1 MQIIDK
7 LHVVVSS
14 LDELKTILTEKNDY
28 TYVYLDSDITL
39 TEGFLINDNKKRI
52 TIDGIYQNVIHTL
65 TNNNTDEDGIIT
77 ATETNLNI
85 IVKNMKIVSC
95 HPYGVIYVPSDAL
108 YSGVTVEYN
117 NITFN
122 GVQLSYNYYGIT
134 KIVDSE
140 VTVEETNSI
149 AAQRVC
155 DCNRI
160 IIGGKSNITSSAT
173 TSTVFLLKNDT
184 SYLKFLSFCDVTIT
198 TNKEIMNGTTKL
210 DLSIY
215 HDAKVNFITGN
226 GFAITPA
233 HGANNVFIDERA
245 TFNFIENSHARI
257 PMWNVYGDFTVNE
270 GAKVFVLNTFA
281 TTPIDNYDI
290 YFKGQNQTLTL
301 NNPANFTVYTK
312 NSNTLCTI
320 NPVKFVFKFKRINMW
335 TEGADFK
342 DFGTINDLPVLTWY
356 KESELASVSGVLNSG
371 STTDIETN
379 FTPDELSNLP
389 DLSNFSFQKRKG
401 LSLGTFATNIHPITS
416 TSTSISGYTKPLA
429 GVKIEYDNV
438 SQIVT
443 ADDEGLFEYTL
454 ASSITDATT
463 IKITSCS
470 EYIYIQRNITTPF
483 NGELTLLHAPNS
495 VSFSSLSQSTVPKT
509 DATTIKVADSR
520 TSSRV
525 WNLYVSIA
533 KPLESQNG
541 YTLPDALVFKKFDN
555 SIITLNEVPSLVYTN
570 TSSSSIAQLH
580 KLTYSTEK
588 GLLLDLTNKYLEVNE
603 EYQTKVIWNL
613 EESS

>member
-7 LHVVVSS
+7 LHVVVST
-14 LDELKTILTEKNDY
+14 LDELKTVLTEDNDY
-28 TYVYLDSDITL
+28 TYVYLDSDIIL

-52 TIDGIYQNVIHTL
+52 TIDGTYQNVIHKL
-65 TNNNTDEDGIIT
+65 TNNNTDEFGIIT
-77 ATETNLNI
+77 ATETNYNI
-85 IVKNMKIVSC
+85 VVKNMKIVSC

-134 KIVDSE
+134 KIIDSE
-140 VTVEETNSI
+140 VTVEDTNSI

-155 DCNRI
+155 DCNKI
-160 IIGGKSNITSSAT
+160 IIGGKSNITSNAT

-184 SYLKFLSFCDVTIT
+184 SYLKFLSFCYVTIT
-198 TNKEIMNGTTKL
+198 TGKEIMNGTTKL

-215 HDAKVNFITGN
+215 HDANVNFITGN

-312 NSNTLCTI
+312 NSNVLCTI
-320 NPVKFVFKFKRINMW
+320 NPVNFIFKFKRINMW
-335 TEGADFK
+335 TEGADFST
-342 DFGTINDLPVLTWY
+342 FGTINDLPVLTWY
-356 KESELASVSGVLNSG
+356 KESELAIVKGVLNAG

-379 FTPDELSNLP
+379 FTAEELSNLP

-401 LSLGTFATNIHPITS
+401 LSLGTFTTNIHPITS
-416 TSTSISGYTKPLA
+416 TSNSISGYTKPLA
-429 GVKIEYDNV
+429 GVKIEYDNI

-443 ADDEGLFEYTL
+443 ADDEGLFNYDLT
-454 ASSITDATT
+454 TT
-463 IKITSCS
+463 IPDGTEVKIISCS
-470 EYIYIQRNITTPF
+470 EYVYLERKITTPF
-483 NGELTLLHAPNS
+483 NGELTLFEAPNCIS
-495 VSFSSLSQSTVPKT
+495 YEIGGSNIIPKIKE
-509 DATTIKVADSR
+509 TTIKVADSR
-520 TSSRV
+520 NSSRT
-525 WNLYVSIA
+525 WKLYVSIE
-533 KPLESQNG
+533 KQLESQNG
-541 YTLPDALVFKKFDN
+541 YKLENALIFKNFDN
-555 SIITLNEVPSLVYTN
+555 SIITLNETPALIYTN
-570 TSSSSIAQLH
+570 TSESSIAQLH
-580 KLTYSTEK
+580 KLTYSKEK
-588 GLLLDLTNKYLEVNE
+588 GILLDLTNKYLEANE
-603 EYQTKVIWNL
+603 EYQTKIIWNI
-613 EESS
+613 EE